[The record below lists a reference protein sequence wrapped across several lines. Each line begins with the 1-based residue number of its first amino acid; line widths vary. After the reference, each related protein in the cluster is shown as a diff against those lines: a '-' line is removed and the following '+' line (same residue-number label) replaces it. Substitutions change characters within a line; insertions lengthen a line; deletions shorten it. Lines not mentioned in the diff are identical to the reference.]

1 MSGLI
6 DILSAPKSL
15 TNFWLNYKKM
25 QEINATGYKLD
36 AVTRLSMFGH
46 EDAGQEKAER
56 LKQYFVKKTDY
67 ETVTSDVPLSIV
79 IGFKGVGKSATLK
92 VAYEED
98 RESNSPAMWIRPDDV
113 SELYNQIN
121 AEENTLNLITLWK
134 KGIARLVACKIA
146 EDWTITASS
155 DAEHVLTWA
164 ESSGYKSKDLISQ
177 LASRFTAVIKGDS
190 EISVKDIREKD
201 SESLGE
207 HHILK
212 RISEKKTIRIYIDDL
227 DRGWEATEL
236 DKKRLAALIYAL
248 GDLTSDI
255 EGFQA
260 RISLRTDVYS
270 LIRSTKEFTDKF
282 ESAEVW
288 CIWNNANILKA
299 LIKRIYSH
307 FKIEVQESDFA
318 NKSQAEIAKLL
329 QPIFKLNFENTKSWS
344 GKPTYRV
351 LMSLIR
357 RRPRDLVKLVSMAAK
372 YAHEDGRNVVTGDD
386 FCEIMDDYSSGRM
399 TDIIN
404 EFSSEMNKIGDLL
417 YNMGP
422 TVEEIKKK
430 QERRYTYST
439 QELYDKIKNAT
450 SNVSQVRLA
459 NARATDHHDI
469 AQFLY
474 KIGFVTGRK
483 DLPNKIDRVYF
494 EQKKQLLGRQVGDKG
509 YSWEIHPAYRSALF
523 VKTKNDSNWES
534 TVDTS
539 QDED

>member
-1 MSGLI
+1 MRQI
-6 DILSAPKSL
+6 K
-15 TNFWLNYKKM
+15 TT
-25 QEINATGYKLD
+25 EYKLD
-36 AVTRLSMFGH
+36 AATRLSMFGH

-56 LKQYFVKKTDY
+56 LKQYFIKKTDY
-67 ETVTSDVPLSIV
+67 ETVTSDIPLSIV

-98 RESNSPAMWIRPDDV
+98 RESKSPAIWIRPDDV

-121 AEENTLNLITLWK
+121 AEENTLKLITLWK

-146 EDWTITASS
+146 EDWIMTVSS
-155 DAEHVLTWA
+155 DAENILSWA
-164 ESSGYKSKDLISQ
+164 ESSGYRSKDLISQ
-177 LASRFTAVIKGDS
+177 LASRFAATLKREG
-190 EISVKDIREKD
+190 ELSVRDVREKGTD
-201 SESLGE
+201 SLGE

-212 RISEKKTIRIYIDDL
+212 RIAEKKTIRIYIDDL

-288 CIWNNANILKA
+288 CTWNNANILKA

-307 FKIEVQESDFA
+307 FNIEVTESDFV
-318 NKSQAEIAKLL
+318 NKNQAGIASLL
-329 QPIFKLNFENTKSWS
+329 DPIFKLNFENTKSWN

-372 YAHEDGRNVVTGDD
+372 HAHEDGRNVVTGDD
-386 FCEIMDDYSSGRM
+386 FCEIMDDYSNGRM

-404 EFSSEMNKIGDLL
+404 EFSSEMNKLGDLL

-422 TVEEIKKK
+422 NSNEIKTK
-430 QERRYTYST
+430 QGRRYTYST
-439 QELYDKIKNAT
+439 QELYEKIRNAV
-450 SNVSQVRLA
+450 SNISQVKLA
-459 NARATDHHDI
+459 NSKASDHHDI

-474 KIGFVTGRK
+474 KIGFVTARK

-534 TVDTS
+534 TVDTT